1 MFWGDLPTPYEPYRP
16 VPGACSSLYLLFGIE
31 SGLEKGSADQFGV
44 NEDLVYP
51 LPMAPG
57 RVVARDCDLLLVGS
71 CVYVRP
77 LEDKNRSSYESCR
90 SRSVSVSSS
99 SKVDGKVRVSRIAE
113 AKCGWLGLPAENDA
127 LRVGT
132 L

>member
-1 MFWGDLPTPYEPYRP
+1 
-16 VPGACSSLYLLFGIE
+16 
-31 SGLEKGSADQFGV
+31 
-44 NEDLVYP
+44 
-51 LPMAPG
+51 MAPG

-77 LEDKNRSSYESCR
+77 LEDRNRSSYGSWI
-90 SRSVSVSSS
+90 SMSASVSSS

-113 AKCGWLGLPAENDA
+113 AKCSWGLGLPAEKDA

>member
-16 VPGACSSLYLLFGIE
+16 VPCACNSLYLLFWIE
-31 SGLEKGSADQFGV
+31 SGLGEVSIGQFGV
-44 NEDLVYP
+44 NGDLGYP

-57 RVVARDCDLLLVGS
+57 RVVAKDCDLLLVGS

-77 LEDKNRSSYESCR
+77 LEDKNRSSYESWK
-90 SRSVSVSSS
+90 SASVSVSSS

-113 AKCGWLGLPAENDA
+113 AKCS
-127 LRVGT
+127 
-132 L
+132 